1 MNSSITS
8 LTIQSHKYLL
18 NGKDR
23 ERPGRNKVGTI
34 AAAWLNMPIFLHC
47 KLCVNFFSPQ
57 YNASVKSNKPNAK
70 LLKG

>member
-1 MNSSITS
+1 MEEVSYKGAQLHES

-34 AAAWLNMPIFLHC
+34 AA
-47 KLCVNFFSPQ
+47 
-57 YNASVKSNKPNAK
+57 
-70 LLKG
+70 G